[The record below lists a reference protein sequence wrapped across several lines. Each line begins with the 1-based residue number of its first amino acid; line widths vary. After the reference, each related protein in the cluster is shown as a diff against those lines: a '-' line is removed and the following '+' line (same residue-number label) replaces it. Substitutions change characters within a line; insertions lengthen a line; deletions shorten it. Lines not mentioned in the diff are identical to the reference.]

1 MRVGTY
7 LFVMVGL
14 MVLFQLVGLVG
25 ISGQILTQLNLIENP
40 EDISL
45 LQFFLTSLGV
55 LAGIEA
61 AAIVVG
67 LYTKSSPE
75 SFLLVGYATTLLY
88 FVADIISVSTY
99 ALANYPNTWVSSIIL
114 MVTIPVAIGYVHS
127 VLSWWGGKSG

>member
-25 ISGQILTQLNLIENP
+25 ISGQILTQLNIIEHP

-75 SFLLVGYATTLLY
+75 SFLLIGYATTLLY

-99 ALANYPNTWVSSIIL
+99 ALANYPNTWVASIMLI
-114 MVTIPVAIGYVHS
+114 VTLPVAIGYVHA